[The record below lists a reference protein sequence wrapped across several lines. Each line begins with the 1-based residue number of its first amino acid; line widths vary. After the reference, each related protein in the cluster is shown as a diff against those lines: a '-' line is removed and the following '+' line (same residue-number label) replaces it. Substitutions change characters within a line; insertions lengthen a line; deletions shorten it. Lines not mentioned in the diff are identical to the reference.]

1 MLDLD
6 PPFRP
11 VRRQA
16 GYLPLEDLGL
26 IGDGTTAALVGLD
39 GSIPWLCLPRFDS
52 DPLLCGLLDHERG
65 GHFTLTVDDLREA
78 RQYYE
83 PDTAVL
89 VTELRGPTGVV
100 RITDALAL
108 RPGAVL
114 SDDAGG
120 GRRELVR
127 SAAVLAGTV
136 RLRAELEPRGGGQAR
151 VLSSGLEVG
160 ASRRPDLRL
169 HLRANRPLGG
179 LRSEHE
185 LREGERLDLVLSWG
199 RVHRHHRFDPEAML
213 RQTAEAWRRWMRQ
226 CSYSGPEE
234 ALVRRSVITLKLC
247 DDWGNGSLVAA
258 PTSSL
263 PAPIGGVRN
272 WDYRYTWIRDA
283 AYAVFALRR
292 VGFEEEADAFLGWV
306 LDAFEQSRHP
316 RIMYTLDGSLVPEEV
331 QDPDLEGYRGSAPVR
346 WGNGA
351 ADQRQH
357 DVYGEVLD
365 CADQWLLP
373 GRELQPPLWS
383 GLSELAESAVYAWQQ
398 PDQGIWEVRSEGRV
412 FTYSAGMCQVAL
424 DRAAAIG
431 ERLHL
436 SGPVATWRA
445 AAEKL
450 RRLILDQ
457 SWDEGAGC
465 LSEHLDGGGSLD
477 ASLLALPL
485 RKVVPADHPRMAATI
500 AAIAERLSAGDGLL
514 YRYLHD
520 HSPDGLPGD
529 EGAFVLCSF
538 WLVDNLILLGHL
550 DRAEDLYTSLCAR
563 ASPLGLLPEQIDP
576 ATGAFMGNF
585 PQAFSHIGIIAS
597 GVNLARARAGSTP

>member
-1 MLDLD
+1 MLDTD

-11 VRRQA
+11 VRRED

-26 IGDGTTAALVGLD
+26 VGDGDTAALVGLD
-39 GSIPWLCLPRFDS
+39 GSIAWLCLPRFDS
-52 DPLLCGLLDHERG
+52 EPLVCGLLDHARG
-65 GHFTLTVDDLREA
+65 GHFTLTADDLLEA
-78 RQYYE
+78 RQFYE

-89 VTELRGPTGVV
+89 VTELRARAGLV

-108 RPGAVL
+108 RSGADL
-114 SDDAGG
+114 SDDAGA
-120 GRRELVR
+120 GRAELVR
-127 SAAVLAGTV
+127 SAVVVSGSV

-151 VLSSGLEVG
+151 ALGSGLEVR
-160 ASRRPDLRL
+160 ALRRPDLRL
-169 HLRANRPLGG
+169 HLRSNRPLTG
-179 LRSEHE
+179 LRTVHDLEQ
-185 LREGERLDLVLSWG
+185 GDRLDLVLSWG
-199 RVHRHHRFDPEAML
+199 RIHRHHRFAPETML
-213 RQTAEAWRRWMRQ
+213 RETADAWRRWMTK
-226 CSYSGPEE
+226 CGYDGPQA

-247 DDWGNGSLVAA
+247 DDWVNGSLVAA

-292 VGFEEEADAFLGWV
+292 VGFGEEADAFLGWV
-306 LDAFEQSRHP
+306 LDAFEQSRSP
-316 RIMYTLDGSLVPEEV
+316 RIMYTLLGDAVPEEI
-331 QDPDLEGYRGSAPVR
+331 QDTGLEGYRGSAPVR

-365 CADQWLLP
+365 CADQWLRP
-373 GRELQPPLWS
+373 GREVQPALWS
-383 GLSELAESAVYAWQQ
+383 GLAELAEAAASTWRQ

-431 ERLHL
+431 ERL
-436 SGPVATWRA
+436 GMPGQIAAWRREA
-445 AAEKL
+445 DKL
-450 RRLILDQ
+450 RRIILDE
-457 SWDEGAGC
+457 SWDEKTQC

-485 RKVVPADHPRMAATI
+485 RKVVPAGHPRMAATI

-514 YRYLHD
+514 YRYLHE

-529 EGAFVLCSF
+529 EGAFLLCSF
-538 WLVDNLILLGHL
+538 WLVDNLILLGEL
-550 DRAEDLYTSLCAR
+550 ERAEDLYTSLCAR

-576 ATGAFMGNF
+576 STGTFMGNF
-585 PQAFSHIGIIAS
+585 PQAFSHIGVIAS
-597 GVNLARARAGSTP
+597 GVNLARAKAGGTA